1 MPVYSARDAGEYVG
15 HVVDAARP
23 RANEFLQAAKE
34 ALASQCP
41 PCPPPPPCVCAAA
54 PTTAAATTEALISTV
69 PEYLSN
75 IIDNLKLLI
84 VLAGVIWLV
93 AAALRFIFSK
103 RVGIVD

>member
-1 MPVYSARDAGEYVG
+1 MPVYNTRDAGEYVS

-41 PCPPPPPCVCAAA
+41 PCPPPPPCVCAAS
-54 PTTAAATTEALISTV
+54 PSAAATETLIATV

-84 VLAGVIWLV
+84 VLAGVIWIVV
-93 AAALRFIFSK
+93 AILRFIFSK